1 MVGDNSSARLSDK
14 CMHLTHKLVLSSC
27 SEYFMNIFKNK
38 KHAHPLICLEGI
50 TNSDLTN
57 ILDYMYNGEV
67 KIFQENLDRFLA
79 IAQRFQLQ
87 GLMMKEGDSTEEI
100 YHHEKKDL
108 ASSAQ
113 PVLPSASNDFVKED
127 RFLKEES
134 EGSLPEK

>member
-1 MVGDNSSARLSDK
+1 
-14 CMHLTHKLVLSSC
+14 
-27 SEYFMNIFKNK
+27 
-38 KHAHPLICLEGI
+38 
-50 TNSDLTN
+50 
-57 ILDYMYNGEV
+57 MYNGEV

-87 GLMMKEGDSTEEI
+87 GLMMKEVDSTEEI